1 MGLLNC
7 PRRHKTGVGEKADGN
22 KAGRSEGVGRG
33 RGAVNERVNSKQS
46 AGMKILKGGG
56 WSLINN
62 EQGEANRR

>member
-33 RGAVNERVNSKQS
+33 RGAVNERETV
-46 AGMKILKGGG
+46 GR
-56 WSLINN
+56 N
-62 EQGEANRR
+62 ENIEGRRLEPHQQ